1 MRYGTVIEFFPAKGF
16 GFIRPDVGP
25 DIFFHV
31 SAIGACQPLPAIA
44 RGQAVKYELVPG
56 TEPKRRRPRPFDEDD
71 GQPEKPIRP
80 QALMVELIDRIPG
93 AILDGTSSKLERH
106 PRSRKK
112 KPTWRRSTEV

>member
-1 MRYGTVIEFFPAKGF
+1 MRYGTVIQFFPAKGF

-31 SAIGACQPLPAIA
+31 SAIGACQPLPAIE
-44 RGQAVKYELVPG
+44 RGQAVKYELLPG
-56 TEPKRRRPRPFDEDD
+56 TEPKRRRHRSPDEDEDD
-71 GQPEKPIRP
+71 NEKPVRP
-80 QALMVELIDRIPG
+80 QAQMVELIDRIPG

-112 KPTWRRSTEV
+112 KPTWRRSTHV